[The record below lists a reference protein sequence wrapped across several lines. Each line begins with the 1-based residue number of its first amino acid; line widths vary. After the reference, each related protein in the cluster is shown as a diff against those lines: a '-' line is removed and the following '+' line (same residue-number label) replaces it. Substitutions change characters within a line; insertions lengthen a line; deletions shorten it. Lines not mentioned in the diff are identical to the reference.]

1 MRNVHI
7 GWGPVGMTRIKTQS
21 KPKLQLNKVNYTGEL
36 NSEFKLDII
45 SDYEIAPVWQS
56 SNEDIVKVD
65 QDGNITLVGEGT
77 AVITVTSGKLVG
89 RCSIKVV
96 LSKEQ
101 QFEKDLKAG
110 KVVLTTS
117 ITKTAVVSN
126 KTSLSLNNQT
136 LMGELFTESNGQILE
151 GNSDSYA
158 IWVKEGGEI
167 TINGD
172 GEVRSQDA
180 RYSIAVWAQG
190 GKITINGGKFI
201 NGGEGSDLIYASAGG
216 QVIINGG
223 EFHPSQKQEGVT
235 GTADKYTALNIKD
248 KDRDTSSIVVYGGKF
263 YNFNP
268 ADNKSEGP
276 GTNFVAEGYESV
288 EVEPNVWEVRKIKSI
303 IDETKIYYGTIT
315 PNLETFSGYSDFT
328 ENDFANAIKNGT
340 LKSVLV
346 ESQESLVVPLTEF
359 QALVILIP
367 TNSKLK
373 AFKSVLG
380 KEFPFAEENTTANLH
395 SNGDVTV
402 GDFKV
407 YGELFSVFN
416 SSAEYIINIHE

>member
-7 GWGPVGMTRIKTQS
+7 GWGPVGMTKIKTQS
-21 KPKLQLNKVNYTGEL
+21 KPKLQLNKVNYTGKL
-36 NSEFKLDII
+36 DSEFKLDII
-45 SDYEIAPVWQS
+45 SDYEVAPVWQS

-180 RYSIAVWAQG
+180 RYSMAVWAQG

-315 PNLETFSGYSDFT
+315 PNLETFTGYSDFT
-328 ENDFANAIKNGT
+328 EQDLIKAINNGT
-340 LKSVLV
+340 MLSVDNNA
-346 ESQESLVVPLTEF
+346 QQNLVVALTEF
-359 QALVILIP
+359 QALTIFIP
-367 TNSKLK
+367 KSSSLK

>member
-1 MRNVHI
+1 MKNVHI
-7 GWGPVGMTRIKTQS
+7 GWGPVGMDRIKPDSQ
-21 KPKLQLNKVNYTGEL
+21 PKLKLNKNNFTGEP
-36 NSEFKLDII
+36 NSEFQLLIV
-45 SDYEIAPVWQS
+45 SGATESPVWQS
-56 SNEDIVKVD
+56 SNESVATVD
-65 QDGNITLVGEGT
+65 QDGNVTLVGEGT
-77 AVITVTSGKLVG
+77 AIITVTSGKLVG
-89 RCSIKVV
+89 RCTIKVV

-101 QFEKDLKAG
+101 QFIKDLEAG
-110 KVVLTTS
+110 KVVLTTP
-117 ITKTAVVSN
+117 IIKTAVVSN
-126 KTSLSLNNQT
+126 KTLISLNNQT
-136 LMGELFTESNGQILE
+136 LTGELFTESNGQILE
-151 GNSDSYA
+151 GSSDSYA

-167 TINGD
+167 TIEGNG
-172 GEVRSQDA
+172 EIRSQDA
-180 RYSIAVWAQG
+180 RYSMAVWAQG

-315 PNLETFSGYSDFT
+315 PNLETFTGYSDFT
-328 ENDFANAIKNGT
+328 EQDLIKAINNGT
-340 LKSVLV
+340 MLSVDNNA
-346 ESQESLVVPLTEF
+346 QQNLVVALTEF
-359 QALVILIP
+359 QALTIFIP
-367 TNSKLK
+367 KSSSLK
-373 AFKSVLG
+373 AFKSELG
-380 KEFPFAEENTTANLH
+380 NEFIFNESNTGLNFH
-395 SNGDVTV
+395 SNGEVTV
-402 GDFKV
+402 GNFKV
-407 YGELFSVFN
+407 FGELITVPGFN
-416 SSAEYIINIHE
+416 ANFIINIHE

>member
-7 GWGPVGMTRIKTQS
+7 GWGPVGMTKIKTQS
-21 KPKLQLNKVNYTGEL
+21 KPKLQLNKVNYTGKL

-45 SDYEIAPVWQS
+45 SEIEGIPVWQS

-190 GKITINGGKFI
+190 GEVIINGGKYYYE
-201 NGGEGSDLIYASAGG
+201 GDGSDLIYASAGG
-216 QVIINGG
+216 KVYIYGG
-223 EFHPSQKQEGVT
+223 EFYPNSMQEGVA
-235 GTADKYTALNIKD
+235 GTANDYSALNIKD
-248 KDRDTSSIVVYGGKF
+248 SDRATSEIVVYGGKF

-268 ADNKSEGP
+268 ADNVSEGP

-288 EVEPNVWEVRKIKSI
+288 EIEPNVWEVRKIKSI

-315 PNLETFSGYSDFT
+315 PNLETFTGYSDFT
-328 ENDFANAIKNGT
+328 EQDLINAINNGT
-340 LKSVLV
+340 LKAVQA
-346 ESQESLVVPLTEF
+346 QEQENLTAQLTEF
-359 QALVILIP
+359 QALVVLIP

-373 AFKSVLG
+373 AFKSELG
-380 KEFPFAEENTTANLH
+380 NESPFAEKNTGANLH
-395 SNGDVTV
+395 SNGEIIV

-407 YGELFSVFN
+407 YGELVTVFN
-416 SSAEYIINIHE
+416 FSGEYLINIHE